1 MLATALDRVL
11 ELDVEKGTVTCEAGV
26 SIDTLMRVLIPLGW
40 FPTVVPGT
48 RYVTVGGAI
57 ASDIHGKYRL
67 GSFCDAVTRLTLA
80 TPGSGLL
87 TVGPDE
93 QPDVFWATAG
103 GMGLT
108 GVVTEA
114 TMRLQPVETSRM
126 RVDTERATDVDDC
139 MARMLADDSRYRYSV
154 AWIDCLAS
162 GAHLGRSVL
171 TRGNHARARRARA
184 ARSADGVGV
193 LAVDPDARAAL
204 AAQRPPQLPEHPRV
218 QRAVVPQGAA
228 RRARRHPVDDR
239 VLPPARRGRRLEPH
253 LRIAASSS
261 TSTSCPYGA
270 EAVVRRTLE
279 RLSAARC
286 ASFLAVLKRFEHEN
300 AGPLSFP
307 MRGWT
312 LTLDIP
318 AGRSGLGEL
327 LDGLDDLVVEAGGRI
342 YLSKDSRVR
351 PELMA
356 AMYPEIERWREARG
370 RRRPARCHAQRPQP
384 PPRPRPRTECCVK
397 DAVGSVQSV
406 LVLGGGSDLGLAIAR
421 AGRPARAP
429 SCSRVAT
436 RNASTPAWRSF
447 WPRARRASRPCRST
461 RPTSPRTRSSSTT
474 RSRSSATSISS

>member
-1 MLATALDRVL
+1 MTANAESTSEQLLTGWGRTNPTRATVWSPARAEQVAERLRSPGPRGVIARGLGRSYGDAAQNAGGTVVLATALDRVL

-48 RYVTVGGAI
+48 RYVTVGGGI

-80 TPGSGLL
+80 TPGSGPI

-93 QPDVFWATAG
+93 RPDVFWATAG

-126 RVDTERATDVDDC
+126 RVDTERADDVDDC
-139 MARMLADDSRYRYSV
+139 MAKMLSDDSRYRYSV

-162 GAHLGRSVL
+162 GARLGRSVL
-171 TRGNHARARRARA
+171 TRGNHARLEELGPRDRETASVFAPRTLVPTPRWMPNGLLNSLSIRAFNELWFRKAPRA
-184 ARSADGVGV
+184 ERD
-193 LAVDPDARAAL
+193 AVQSMTQFFHPLDAIEGWNRIYGSHGFL
-204 AAQRPPQLPEHPRV
+204 QYQY
-218 QRAVVPQGAA
+218 VV
-228 RRARRHPVDDR
+228 
-239 VLPPARRGRRLEPH
+239 
-253 LRIAASSS
+253 
-261 TSTSCPYGA
+261 PYGA

-300 AGPLSFP
+300 VGPLSFP
-307 MRGWT
+307 MPGWT

-318 AGRSGLGEL
+318 AGRSGLFEL
-327 LDGLDDLVVEAGGRI
+327 LDGLDDLVVEAGGRV
-342 YLSKDSRVR
+342 YLTKDSRVR

-356 AMYPEIERWREARG
+356 AMYPGLSRWRA
-370 RRRPARCHAQRPQP
+370 
-384 PPRPRPRTECCVK
+384 
-397 DAVGSVQSV
+397 
-406 LVLGGGSDLGLAIAR
+406 AR
-421 AGRPARAP
+421 AGVDPQGVMR
-429 SCSRVAT
+429 SDLSRRLGLV
-436 RNASTPAWRSF
+436 SEG
-447 WPRARRASRPCRST
+447 
-461 RPTSPRTRSSSTT
+461 
-474 RSRSSATSISS
+474 SAA

>member
-1 MLATALDRVL
+1 MAPESTSEQLLTGWGRTNPTRATVWAPARAEQIADRLRHPGHRGVIARGLGRSYGDAAQNAGGTVVLATGLDRVL
-11 ELDVEKGTVTCEAGV
+11 ELDVDKGTVTCEAGV

-48 RYVTVGGAI
+48 RYVTVGGAV

-67 GSFCDAVTRLTLA
+67 GSFCDAVTRLKLA
-80 TPGSGLL
+80 TPGSGVL

-114 TMRLQPVETSRM
+114 TFRLQPVETSRM
-126 RVDTERATDVDDC
+126 RVDTERAADVDDC
-139 MARMLADDSRYRYSV
+139 MARMMADDSRYRYSV

-162 GAHLGRSVL
+162 GAALGRSVL
-171 TRGNHARARRARA
+171 TRGNHAATSELGPRDRQTAAVFSPSTLLRAPRWLPNGLLNSLSIRAFNELWFRKA
-184 ARSADGVGV
+184 PRFEHDAIQSMTEFFHPLDGVEGWNRIYGSRGF
-193 LAVDPDARAAL
+193 L
-204 AAQRPPQLPEHPRV
+204 QYQY
-218 QRAVVPQGAA
+218 VV
-228 RRARRHPVDDR
+228 
-239 VLPPARRGRRLEPH
+239 
-253 LRIAASSS
+253 
-261 TSTSCPYGA
+261 PYGA

-300 AGPLSFP
+300 PGPLSFP

-318 AGRSGLGEL
+318 AGRPGLGDL

-351 PELMA
+351 PELMS
-356 AMYPEIERWREARG
+356 AMYPEIERWREAR
-370 RRRPARCHAQRPQP
+370 A
-384 PPRPRPRTECCVK
+384 
-397 DAVGSVQSV
+397 AVDPEAVMC
-406 LVLGGGSDLGLAIAR
+406 SDLSRRLALV
-421 AGRPARAP
+421 PE
-429 SCSRVAT
+429 
-436 RNASTPAWRSF
+436 RS
-447 WPRARRASRPCRST
+447 AA
-461 RPTSPRTRSSSTT
+461 
-474 RSRSSATSISS
+474 

>member
-1 MLATALDRVL
+1 VAATRPPESTSEQLLTGWGRTNPTRATVWSPARTDQIADRLRNPGRRGVIARGLGRSYGDAAQNAGGTVVLATTLDRVL
-11 ELDVEKGTVTCEAGV
+11 ELDVEKGTITCEAGV

-80 TPGSGLL
+80 TPGSGVV
-87 TVGPDE
+87 TIGPDE
-93 QPDVFWATAG
+93 QPELFWATAG

-108 GVVTEA
+108 GIVTEA
-114 TMRLQPVETSRM
+114 TMRLQPLETSRM

-139 MARMLADDSRYRYSV
+139 MARMLSGDSRYRYSV

-162 GAHLGRSVL
+162 GAALGRSVL
-171 TRGNHARARRARA
+171 TRGDHARLEELGPRDRQTASVFSPSTLLRTPSWMPNGLLNSLSIRAFNELWFRKSPRLQRDA
-184 ARSADGVGV
+184 IQSMTEFFHPLDGVEGWNRIYGSRGF
-193 LAVDPDARAAL
+193 L
-204 AAQRPPQLPEHPRV
+204 QYQY
-218 QRAVVPQGAA
+218 VV
-228 RRARRHPVDDR
+228 
-239 VLPPARRGRRLEPH
+239 
-253 LRIAASSS
+253 
-261 TSTSCPYGA
+261 PYGA
-270 EAVVRRTLE
+270 EAVVRKTLE

-300 AGPLSFP
+300 PGPLSFP

-356 AMYPEIERWREARG
+356 AMYPELERWREAR
-370 RRRPARCHAQRPQP
+370 AAAD
-384 PPRPRPRTECCVK
+384 PRGVMR
-397 DAVGSVQSV
+397 
-406 LVLGGGSDLGLAIAR
+406 SDLGRRLDL
-421 AGRPARAP
+421 
-429 SCSRVAT
+429 VT
-436 RNASTPAWRSF
+436 DRS
-447 WPRARRASRPCRST
+447 AA
-461 RPTSPRTRSSSTT
+461 
-474 RSRSSATSISS
+474 

>member
-1 MLATALDRVL
+1 VSTHASESSSEQLLTGWGRTNPTRATVWAPARTDQIADRLRDPRLRDTGSRGVIARGLGRSYGDAAQNAGGTVVLATGLDRVL

-67 GSFCDAVTRLTLA
+67 GSFCDAVTRLKLA
-80 TPGSGLL
+80 TPGSGIV

-93 QPDVFWATAG
+93 HPDVFWATAG

-114 TMRLQPVETSRM
+114 TFRLQPVETSRM
-126 RVDTERATDVDDC
+126 RVDTERAADVDDC
-139 MARMLADDSRYRYSV
+139 MARMMADDSRYRYSV

-162 GAHLGRSVL
+162 GASLGRSVL
-171 TRGNHARARRARA
+171 TRGNHASLEELGARDRPTASVFSPPTRLRAPRWLPNGLLNPVTIRAFNELWFRRAP
-184 ARSADGVGV
+184 RSEHGAIQSMTAFFHPLDGVEGWNRIYGSRGF
-193 LAVDPDARAAL
+193 L
-204 AAQRPPQLPEHPRV
+204 QYQY
-218 QRAVVPQGAA
+218 VV
-228 RRARRHPVDDR
+228 
-239 VLPPARRGRRLEPH
+239 
-253 LRIAASSS
+253 
-261 TSTSCPYGA
+261 PYGA
-270 EAVVRRTLE
+270 EAVVRATLE

-307 MRGWT
+307 MPGWT

-318 AGRSGLGEL
+318 AGRTGLGTL

-342 YLSKDSRVR
+342 YLTKDSRVR

-356 AMYPEIERWREARG
+356 AMYPEIERWRDARASVD
-370 RRRPARCHAQRPQP
+370 PAGVMR
-384 PPRPRPRTECCVK
+384 
-397 DAVGSVQSV
+397 
-406 LVLGGGSDLGLAIAR
+406 SDLSRRLALV
-421 AGRPARAP
+421 PEH
-429 SCSRVAT
+429 S
-436 RNASTPAWRSF
+436 
-447 WPRARRASRPCRST
+447 
-461 RPTSPRTRSSSTT
+461 
-474 RSRSSATSISS
+474 